1 MFSDPVLP
9 FQPWGGVHAD
19 SKETLIFYPTAGNCE
34 SQDVSH
40 RLCPQATS
48 VWLWLWRV
56 VVRTSWSV
64 GKPGQ
69 RGLWV
74 MVGCAAGPLPP
85 AVVVAWWSGL
95 PEGSVK
101 STSFHWWLES
111 ETVTER
117 RDSDVSVG
125 LKLGSTGLN
134 KTHLTQ
140 RNVYIFL
147 ESWFSTAS
155 ILNARI
161 PTIWALTVHTMAF
174 HLM

>member
-1 MFSDPVLP
+1 MFSDTVLP

-19 SKETLIFYPTAGNCE
+19 SKGTLIFYSTAGNCE
-34 SQDVSH
+34 SQDVCH
-40 RLCPQATS
+40 RLCLQVTS

-74 MVGCAAGPLPP
+74 MVGCAVGPLPP

-95 PEGSVK
+95 LEGSVK

-111 ETVTER
+111 ETVTEHR
-117 RDSDVSVG
+117 GSDVLVG
-125 LKLGSTGLN
+125 LELGSTGLN
-134 KTHLTQ
+134 KTQLTR

-155 ILNARI
+155 SLNTKISA
-161 PTIWALTVHTMAF
+161 IWVLNVHTIAF
-174 HLM
+174 NLM